1 MSNKPSDIYMSCLQ
15 GKEMGSVKTPAFFR
29 EGKIKWEKLD
39 FPMEVRAGSRVT
51 VLGWLV
57 IYPLCGPW
65 ALE

>member
-1 MSNKPSDIYMSCLQ
+1 
-15 GKEMGSVKTPAFFR
+15 MGSVKTPAFFR

-57 IYPLCGPW
+57 ICPLCGPW